1 MERKTKIICTLGPA
15 SNDYE
20 TIKNLA
26 LKGMNASRL
35 NFSHGGWETQQKIV
49 DLVKKVR
56 NDLNLPIAIILDTM
70 GPEMRIGKLENEI
83 FLQDGQIFI
92 LKNEDIIGNINE
104 VSISYKELYKHIYT
118 DLQILL
124 ADGTIRLKV
133 IKLNNQDIVCKVING
148 GKLSSQQS
156 INIPDL
162 KLDLPSLSAKD
173 YKDIQGAI
181 LNDIDYIALS
191 FVRCQE
197 DVLNVRKLLHNH
209 NIKIIAKIEN
219 KEGIDNFD
227 SILKVSDGIMVARG
241 DLGVELPYTDIPIYQ
256 KQMIKKTYKE
266 GKIVITATQMLESML
281 TKPMPTRA
289 EVSDIANA
297 IYDGTC
303 ALMLSE
309 ETATGAY
316 PDKCVQTMQEI
327 ALRIE
332 NSIDYWAE
340 LKQRD
345 VPKINFEFIIDYA
358 LVSAA
363 LNLDIK
369 AIICF
374 SKTGD
379 TPRIL
384 ASLRPKCPIYVITN
398 NLKNYEQLSLVW
410 GINVILD
417 LNIKQPKEYIKD
429 AINLKIK
436 EGFLKK
442 SDILLIA
449 GGKYLQ
455 EEKDINKSIG
465 GIYQI

>member
-1 MERKTKIICTLGPA
+1 
-15 SNDYE
+15 
-20 TIKNLA
+20 
-26 LKGMNASRL
+26 
-35 NFSHGGWETQQKIV
+35 
-49 DLVKKVR
+49 
-56 NDLNLPIAIILDTM
+56 
-70 GPEMRIGKLENEI
+70 
-83 FLQDGQIFI
+83 
-92 LKNEDIIGNINE
+92 
-104 VSISYKELYKHIYT
+104 
-118 DLQILL
+118 
-124 ADGTIRLKV
+124 
-133 IKLNNQDIVCKVING
+133 
-148 GKLSSQQS
+148 
-156 INIPDL
+156 
-162 KLDLPSLSAKD
+162 
-173 YKDIQGAI
+173 
-181 LNDIDYIALS
+181 
-191 FVRCQE
+191 
-197 DVLNVRKLLHNH
+197 
-209 NIKIIAKIEN
+209 
-219 KEGIDNFD
+219 
-227 SILKVSDGIMVARG
+227 
-241 DLGVELPYTDIPIYQ
+241 
-256 KQMIKKTYKE
+256 
-266 GKIVITATQMLESML
+266 
-281 TKPMPTRA
+281 
-289 EVSDIANA
+289 
-297 IYDGTC
+297 
-303 ALMLSE
+303 
-309 ETATGAY
+309 
-316 PDKCVQTMQEI
+316 MQEI

-465 GIYQI
+465 GIYQKPLT